1 MDIDIRQLVLLLIAI
16 AVPLMLIRRR
26 QSRLLVAW
34 VCFTFF
40 VQIFDTVI
48 LTNLPAGRIVGLLFL
63 PSAVRTIHQW
73 ARLRPVQAW
82 LVNFGWLVLL
92 GLMFGFLWPWPDT
105 TLARPFSLQAPGRTL
120 IYLTRTLAD
129 LSLAIFLARELVR
142 GVSLVWIG
150 RWLTVGATLS
160 SLVGILQF
168 FSGEDLYYALTG
180 LGEQVVF
187 MGRSRGLVGEPRAL
201 GLACAYGSMI
211 LLLGRRN
218 LTPFWSVLLL
228 INVTGLLLTYSAS
241 SLVLFLAGIL
251 VVLLFF
257 SNQERLLALA
267 VLGFMLT
274 VIFFSSILLPEQ
286 FAFAVD
292 TLRYRFDPE
301 VKLSGI
307 PPGTWAQ
314 EIAYR
319 LDVFDASALLFL
331 IDQPL
336 YALLGTGPALVTLPA
351 SEYIP
356 PGLYSSIW
364 TAEVGVNSPPFHGL
378 LLEIANSGLSGL
390 FLWIWQVRL
399 CLLSLRRLSVF
410 PSAIGRGSE
419 DWVFGYAL
427 FLLGATFYLI
437 QVSYSPVWSLF
448 LAIGWAGVSLVEK
461 HEASSAPSERDLS
474 LPSDEFSQERGFR

>member
-1 MDIDIRQLVLLLIAI
+1 MDIDIRQLFLLLIAI
-16 AVPLMLIRRR
+16 AVPMILIWRR
-26 QSRLLVAW
+26 QSRLLGAW

-63 PSAVRTIHQW
+63 PNAVRTIHQW
-73 ARLRPVQAW
+73 ARLRPIQAW
-82 LVNFGWLVLL
+82 LFNYGWLVLL

-129 LSLAIFLARELVR
+129 LSLAVFLAKELAR
-142 GVSLVWIG
+142 TPSLLWMG
-150 RWLTVGATLS
+150 RWLVAGATLS
-160 SLVGILQF
+160 SLAGVLQF
-168 FSGEDLYYALTG
+168 FFNVDLYYTLTG

-201 GLACAYGSMI
+201 GLACAYGSMT

-218 LTPFWSVLLL
+218 ITPYWTVLLL
-228 INVTGLLLTYSAS
+228 INLTGLLLTYSAS

-257 SNQERLLALA
+257 SNQERLIALA

-274 VIFFSSILLPEQ
+274 VILISSILLPEQ

-336 YALLGTGPALVTLPA
+336 YALLGTGPGLVTLPA
-351 SEYIP
+351 SEHIP
-356 PGLYSSIW
+356 PGQYSSIW
-364 TAEVGVNSPPFHGL
+364 TAEVGINSPPYHGL
-378 LLEIANSGLSGL
+378 LLEIANSGMLGL
-390 FLWIWQVRL
+390 ALWIWQVRL
-399 CLLSLRRLSVF
+399 CLLSLRRLSAF
-410 PSAIGRGSE
+410 PSLTDRRRE
-419 DWVFGYAL
+419 EWVFGYAL

-448 LAIGWAGVSLVEK
+448 LAIGWAAVNLLEK
-461 HEASSAPSERDLS
+461 LEASSVAPEWDLS
-474 LPSDEFSQERGFR
+474 QASSALDQERGLR

>member
-1 MDIDIRQLVLLLIAI
+1 M
-16 AVPLMLIRRR
+16 
-26 QSRLLVAW
+26 
-34 VCFTFF
+34 
-40 VQIFDTVI
+40 FD
-48 LTNLPAGRIVGLLFL
+48 
-63 PSAVRTIHQW
+63 
-73 ARLRPVQAW
+73 
-82 LVNFGWLVLL
+82 
-92 GLMFGFLWPWPDT
+92 
-105 TLARPFSLQAPGRTL
+105 
-120 IYLTRTLAD
+120 LTRTLAD
-129 LSLAIFLARELVR
+129 LSLAVFLAKELAR
-142 GVSLVWIG
+142 TPSLLWMG
-150 RWLTVGATLS
+150 RWLVAGATLS
-160 SLVGILQF
+160 SLAGVLQF
-168 FSGEDLYYALTG
+168 FFNVDLYYTLTG

-201 GLACAYGSMI
+201 GLACAYGSMT

-218 LTPFWSVLLL
+218 LTPYWAVLLL
-228 INVTGLLLTYSAS
+228 INLTGLLLTYSAS

-257 SNQERLLALA
+257 SNQERLIALA

-274 VIFFSSILLPEQ
+274 VILISSILLPEQ

-336 YALLGTGPALVTLPA
+336 YALLGTGPGLVTLPA

-356 PGLYSSIW
+356 PGQYSSIW
-364 TAEVGVNSPPFHGL
+364 TAEVGINSPPYHGL
-378 LLEIANSGLSGL
+378 LLEIANSGMLGL
-390 FLWIWQVRL
+390 ALWIWQVRM

-410 PSAIGRGSE
+410 PSLTGRRRE

-448 LAIGWAGVSLVEK
+448 LAIGWAAINLLEKLEVSSVASEWDRSL
-461 HEASSAPSERDLS
+461 ASSGLDR
-474 LPSDEFSQERGFR
+474 ERGLQ

>member
-40 VQIFDTVI
+40 VQIFDTAI

-63 PSAVRTIHQW
+63 PSAVRTIYQW
-73 ARLRPVQAW
+73 ARLRPIRAW
-82 LVNFGWLVLL
+82 LLNFGWLVLL

-129 LSLAIFLARELVR
+129 LSLALFLARELVR
-142 GVSLVWIG
+142 GVSLVWVG

-160 SLVGILQF
+160 SLVGVLQF
-168 FSGEDLYYALTG
+168 FFDVDLYFALTG

-211 LLLGRRN
+211 LLLGRKR
-218 LTPFWSVLLL
+218 LTRFWAVFLL
-228 INVTGLLLTYSAS
+228 INLTGLLLTYSAS

-257 SNQERLLALA
+257 SNQERLIALA

-336 YALLGTGPALVTLPA
+336 YALLGTGPGLVTLPA
-351 SEYIP
+351 SDYIP
-356 PGLYSSIW
+356 PGQYSSIW
-364 TAEVGVNSPPFHGL
+364 TAEVGINSPPYHGL
-378 LLEIANSGLSGL
+378 LLEIANSGLLGL
-390 FLWIWQVRL
+390 ALWIWQVRL

-410 PSAIGRGSE
+410 PSATGRRRE

-427 FLLGATFYLI
+427 FLLGATFYFI

-448 LAIGWAGVSLVEK
+448 LAIGWAGVGLEEK
-461 HEASSAPSERDLS
+461 YEASSAASEWDLS
-474 LPSDEFSQERGFR
+474 LASDEHGRERGFR

>member
-1 MDIDIRQLVLLLIAI
+1 MEIDIQQLVLLLIAI
-16 AVPLMLIRRR
+16 AVPSMLIWRR
-26 QSRLLVAW
+26 QSRLLAAW

-40 VQIFDTVI
+40 VQIFDTII

-73 ARLRPVQAW
+73 ARLRPIQAW
-82 LVNFGWLVLL
+82 LLNFGWLVLL

-129 LSLAIFLARELVR
+129 LSLAVFLAKELAR

-150 RWLTVGATLS
+150 RWLVAGATLS
-160 SLVGILQF
+160 SLVGVLQF
-168 FSGEDLYYALTG
+168 FFDVDPYFTLTG
-180 LGEQVVF
+180 LGEQVVSL
-187 MGRSRGLVGEPRAL
+187 GRSRGLAGEPRAL
-201 GLACAYGSMI
+201 GLACAYGSMT

-218 LTPFWSVLLL
+218 LTPYWGGLLL
-228 INVTGLLLTYSAS
+228 INLTGLLLTYSAS

-257 SNQERLLALA
+257 SNQERLIALG

-286 FAFAVD
+286 FTFALD

-301 VKLSGI
+301 IKLSGI

-336 YALLGTGPALVTLPA
+336 YALLGTGPGLVTLPA
-351 SEYIP
+351 SEYVP
-356 PGLYSSIW
+356 PGQYSSIW
-364 TAEVGVNSPPFHGL
+364 TTDVGINSPPYHGL
-378 LLEIANSGLSGL
+378 LLELANGGLLSL
-390 FLWIWQVRL
+390 ALWIWQVRW
-399 CLLSLRRLSVF
+399 CLLSLRRLSVM
-410 PSAIGRGSE
+410 SSLTGQWI
-419 DWVFGYAL
+419 FGYAL
-427 FLLGATFYLI
+427 FLLGATFYFI

-461 HEASSAPSERDLS
+461 HEASLAASEWDLS
-474 LPSDEFSQERGFR
+474 LSSDDRSRERGHR